1 MVCTKEKAP
10 QCWRT
15 NGARTKYI
23 HKQYITEFTE
33 KQAKEI
39 FNRDLN
45 WLIAGSIAVL
55 VILWVLERS
64 GMI

>member
-1 MVCTKEKAP
+1 MTVKKKAP
-10 QCWRT
+10 LSSHSS
-15 NGARTKYI
+15 GAKGKYI
-23 HKQYITEFTE
+23 QRQYTAEFTE

-45 WLIAGSIAVL
+45 WLLAGSVAVL
-55 VILWVLERS
+55 VILWVLEKS

>member
-1 MVCTKEKAP
+1 MMAKKKAP
-10 QCWRT
+10 LSGHSS
-15 NGARTKYI
+15 GAKGKYLQ
-23 HKQYITEFTE
+23 KKYTAEFTE
-33 KQAKEI
+33 KQAEEI
-39 FNRDLN
+39 FNRDLS